1 MIYNLNL
8 ESQQE
13 SIFNIINNKTLCLRN
28 APCFKFKVTWSG
40 EHFPSSYSWKYSINF
55 TWSSIRKPR
64 SSSLSETT
72 STKHTMN
79 NDMFISTMPEWF
91 GMNPYLYVSLCKKLT
106 PPPPHI
112 VFQSY
117 PLGSWFKN
125 KLEDASIQ
133 LFLHVWDY
141 FFQEYHSSMFYKFLE
156 KYFIKICAQTILKIY
171 KENGERGQ
179 YFFFGVITH

>member
-13 SIFNIINNKTLCLRN
+13 SIFSIINNKTLCLRN

-40 EHFPSSYSWKYSINF
+40 EHFPSSYSLKYSINF

-106 PPPPHI
+106 PPPPILCSNPIPWDHDLKTNLRMLPYNCFYMCEI
-112 VFQSY
+112 IFFRNITPRCSTNFLKSISLKYVHKPY
-117 PLGSWFKN
+117 LKYTKKTGRGGS
-125 KLEDASIQ
+125 I
-133 LFLHVWDY
+133 
-141 FFQEYHSSMFYKFLE
+141 FFSEL
-156 KYFIKICAQTILKIY
+156 
-171 KENGERGQ
+171 
-179 YFFFGVITH
+179 